1 MSGLKP
7 EEIRSIAKEAY
18 IYGFPVVDSYRIL
31 YAYFADKTNK
41 EYKSP
46 MNVLTSTARV
56 YTPEDVAVQ
65 TPNSDT
71 PYSMIG
77 LDLRTEPI
85 VLNVPDIEQS
95 RYYSIQLVDAYT
107 FNFDYIGSRST
118 GNKKGSYMIAGPDWN
133 GEKPEGIDKVIRCE
147 TQTALAIYRT
157 QLFGPEDLGN
167 VISVQKG
174 YSAQPLSSFLR
185 KPAPEPAAPIDF
197 ITPLSATEQKKSP
210 EFFNILS
217 YQLQFCPVNPT
228 ETELRNRFAKIG
240 IGPGMKIDFASL
252 PAEEKNAYEQGIAD
266 AFPEL
271 AKVKDMN
278 DKGEINSGDLF
289 GTREYLKNN
298 YLYRM
303 VAAVFG
309 IYGNSKDEAIYLSY
323 NIDSGKAPLSG
334 AGRYEI
340 TFAPGK
346 LPPVN
351 AFWSL
356 TMYRLPESLLVKNP
370 INRYLINSPM
380 MEKLRKDP
388 DGGLTIYVQKE
399 SPGPDLESNWLPA
412 PEGPF
417 TCVLRLYWPKEEA
430 LNGSWKMPPMVK
442 AG

>member
-1 MSGLKP
+1 MTKTP
-7 EEIRSIAKEAY
+7 EEIRAIAKEAY
-18 IYGFPVVDSYRIL
+18 IYGFPVVDSYRIQF
-31 YAYFADKTNK
+31 AYFADKTNK

-46 MNVLTSTARV
+46 FNVLTSTARV

-85 VLNVPDIEQS
+85 VLNVPDIEES

-107 FNFDYIGSRST
+107 FNFDYIGSRAT
-118 GNKKGSYMIAGPDWN
+118 GNKKGSFMITGPGWS
-133 GEKPEGIDKVIRCE
+133 GEKPEGISKVIRCE

-157 QLFGPEDLGN
+157 QLFGPDDLGN
-167 VISVQKG
+167 VISIQKG
-174 YSAQPLSSFLR
+174 YSAQPLSSFLG
-185 KPAPEPAAPIDF
+185 KPAPAQAAPIDF
-197 ITPLSATEQKKSP
+197 ITPLSAEDEKRSP

-217 YQLQFCPVNPT
+217 YQLQFCPVNPS
-228 ETELRNRFAKIG
+228 ETELRNRFAEIG
-240 IGPGMKIDFASL
+240 IGPGKKIDFASL
-252 PAEEKNAYEQGIAD
+252 SAEEKNAYEQGISD
-266 AFPEL
+266 AYAEL
-271 AKVKDMN
+271 MTVKEKV
-278 DKGEINSGDLF
+278 DKGEVSSGDLF
-289 GTREYLKNN
+289 GTRELLNNN

-303 VAAVFG
+303 AAAVFG

-323 NIDSGKAPLSG
+323 GLDDSKAPLSG
-334 AGRYEI
+334 AGKYKV
-340 TFAPGK
+340 TFAPGN

-380 MEKLRKDP
+380 MDSLKKDA
-388 DGGLTIYVQKE
+388 DGGLTLYVQKD
-399 SPGPDLESNWLPA
+399 SPGKDMESNWLPA

-417 TCVLRLYWPKEEA
+417 VCVLRLYWPKEEA
-430 LNGSWKMPPMVK
+430 LSGKWHMPPMVK